1 MKLIVYKYDNIKRA
15 GELINLLTASG
26 ARNFRLLA
34 EMADILDTGE
44 LCEEIEKVG
53 VQGKYEKPKW
63 RKENDGK
70 ISKTLQKD

>member
-1 MKLIVYKYDNIKRA
+1 MKLMVYKYDNIKRA
-15 GELINLLTASG
+15 GELINFLTVSG

-53 VQGKYEKPKW
+53 VKGKYEKSEW
-63 RKENDGK
+63 RKGNDGK
-70 ISKTLQKD
+70 VSKTLQKD